1 MCVDHLHCWSP
12 GRMAIWGGFPV
23 QGWNP
28 LCDADPPR
36 GSTFFF
42 WVGDGQT
49 SCEWAPDTQ
58 GDHRW
63 GFVAACA
70 AIPCRLFRWMVSQLV
85 LNSTLGILKLEKQL
99 LSDFLPVCLSCGVV
113 RVIDEYIYFGLYLYA
128 RSECGTPKLQEL
140 TVLHRAHR
148 DGHGCVEFAMV
159 THAGL
164 HQLACIVMYTF
175 HPSATQAQAQHSL
188 HIGSSFF
195 RRSMAGQWFSD
206 NAWLSNPKPTKGKVF
221 FGALGSGKPTG
232 QLQDPVMSLE

>member
-36 GSTFFF
+36 GWTFFF

-85 LNSTLGILKLEKQL
+85 LNSTLGILKLEN
-99 LSDFLPVCLSCGVV
+99 SCFLTFCPFLYRAEWCEWLMNISILV
-113 RVIDEYIYFGLYLYA
+113 YIYMPGVNVEHQNF
-128 RSECGTPKLQEL
+128 RSWQ
-140 TVLHRAHR
+140 
-148 DGHGCVEFAMV
+148 FF
-159 THAGL
+159 
-164 HQLACIVMYTF
+164 IVRTGMGM
-175 HPSATQAQAQHSL
+175 AVWSL
-188 HIGSSFF
+188 P
-195 RRSMAGQWFSD
+195 W
-206 NAWLSNPKPTKGKVF
+206 
-221 FGALGSGKPTG
+221 
-232 QLQDPVMSLE
+232 

>member
-85 LNSTLGILKLEKQL
+85 LTSTLGILKLEKQL
-99 LSDFLPVCLSCGVV
+99 LSYFLPVWFSLM
-113 RVIDEYIYFGLYLYA
+113 
-128 RSECGTPKLQEL
+128 KLQL
-140 TVLHRAHR
+140 ASFFLRDQRAAVRGFGTTPGVLSGQNFRSWQFFIVR
-148 DGHGCVEFAMV
+148 TGLVVVYGHGCVEFAGFGFV
-159 THAGL
+159 
-164 HQLACIVMYTF
+164 
-175 HPSATQAQAQHSL
+175 L
-188 HIGSSFF
+188 HI
-195 RRSMAGQWFSD
+195 RQVIIFS
-206 NAWLSNPKPTKGKVF
+206 LTKV
-221 FGALGSGKPTG
+221 
-232 QLQDPVMSLE
+232 

>member
-36 GSTFFF
+36 GWTFFF

-113 RVIDEYIYFGLYLYA
+113 RVIDEYIYIGLYLYA

-188 HIGSSFF
+188 HRKLFLQAEHGGAVI
-195 RRSMAGQWFSD
+195 QWQCLAF
-206 NAWLSNPKPTKGKVF
+206 KPQTHKRKSVF
-221 FGALGSGKPTG
+221 WGPW
-232 QLQDPVMSLE
+232 QW

>member
-36 GSTFFF
+36 GWTFFF

-113 RVIDEYIYFGLYLYA
+113 RVIDEYIYIGLYLYA

-148 DGHGCVEFAMV
+148 
-159 THAGL
+159 
-164 HQLACIVMYTF
+164 ACGGV
-175 HPSATQAQAQHSL
+175 
-188 HIGSSFF
+188 
-195 RRSMAGQWFSD
+195 W
-206 NAWLSNPKPTKGKVF
+206 AWLCGVCHGNACWATSARVHCDVHVPPQCHASPGP
-221 FGALGSGKPTG
+221 A
-232 QLQDPVMSLE
+232 